1 MWIYYTGFTL
11 SVWSPKHIYIL
22 VKRGTN
28 FDFRADLHWDR
39 PWVGQVYL
47 PHIPECGGDIIPI
60 FTNTR
65 TT

>member
-1 MWIYYTGFTL
+1 MHERSWSGL

-39 PWVGQVYL
+39 PRVGQTDGQSDTGKSICPTSPNVV
-47 PHIPECGGDIIPI
+47 G
-60 FTNTR
+60 T
-65 TT
+65 